1 MSAQAA
7 TDTTGDEEDRA
18 AEARERF
25 AEGVAHAQEARWEE
39 AVTAFRAALAL
50 RDAPTIRYNLA
61 AAEVERGAY
70 RAADAQLRAMG
81 PDAPASLVELAAAL
95 RERMNGEAGRL
106 RVERAA
112 ELDDT
117 DVTLDAEPLEADALA
132 GDVYVAPGEHVVE
145 AARDGRQVA
154 RVTVLADAGQ
164 RTRVYLGVGA
174 NPIAD
179 PAPAP
184 QPTPLHEEWGFW
196 AAIGGGALLVVGVI
210 VLAVA
215 LGSGGTDPV
224 RGNFEPAVLSWP

>member
-1 MSAQAA
+1 
-7 TDTTGDEEDRA
+7 
-18 AEARERF
+18 
-25 AEGVAHAQEARWEE
+25 
-39 AVTAFRAALAL
+39 
-50 RDAPTIRYNLA
+50 
-61 AAEVERGAY
+61 
-70 RAADAQLRAMG
+70 MG
-81 PDAPASLVELAAAL
+81 PDAPASLVELATAL